1 MQSNLTFQKSL
12 VANSINS
19 VKTENWDK
27 AMQLYESAKYADT
40 VRACINY
47 INPTIET
54 KYANAD
60 KTEYCIP
67 HGSIIVVL
75 KITETE
81 VCISAPFLNIE
92 NAKRVPILRQVAQL
106 NFSPLTI
113 AEIILE
119 GDKLFFKFQCPLTI
133 AEPYKIY
140 DVLREICINADNYD
154 DEFISKFDAK
164 HLNEPKVTPYTAAQ
178 NELAWNTVQQY
189 IKEAFAVYDQLEN
202 RRLTSYLWD
211 VLVITILKID
221 YFCAPQGLLRSEI
234 EKTLFFLNSKEE
246 YYQRLSAGKE
256 FLRKLQNTTQAQLE
270 KNLYNI
276 EIFIPYKFRTD
287 LESVRNALKYAYE
300 TSEKEI
306 KTMDFIGA
314 TFTLEY
320 GILNLLYSNAMENSI
335 LERLTK
341 AMETA
346 SEKPIQEAAT
356 ILFESVKN
364 IMTEDIVL
372 ETSNTENTTSN
383 KEKKQGFFK
392 KLFG

>member
-1 MQSNLTFQKSL
+1 
-12 VANSINS
+12 
-19 VKTENWDK
+19 
-27 AMQLYESAKYADT
+27 MQLFLW
-40 VRACINY
+40 C
-47 INPTIET
+47 PT
-54 KYANAD
+54 
-60 KTEYCIP
+60 
-67 HGSIIVVL
+67 
-75 KITETE
+75 
-81 VCISAPFLNIE
+81 
-92 NAKRVPILRQVAQL
+92 
-106 NFSPLTI
+106 
-113 AEIILE
+113 
-119 GDKLFFKFQCPLTI
+119 
-133 AEPYKIY
+133 
-140 DVLREICINADNYD
+140 
-154 DEFISKFDAK
+154 
-164 HLNEPKVTPYTAAQ
+164 
-178 NELAWNTVQQY
+178 
-189 IKEAFAVYDQLEN
+189 
-202 RRLTSYLWD
+202 
-211 VLVITILKID
+211 
-221 YFCAPQGLLRSEI
+221 
-234 EKTLFFLNSKEE
+234 
-246 YYQRLSAGKE
+246 GKE

-383 KEKKQGFFK
+383 SE
-392 KLFG
+392 